1 MKILLPTRAG
11 GTRWLG
17 HSLKALNVF
26 LIGYPAIRM
35 HLEQLAASNERGNSK
50 TKAIGLLKLIKS
62 RDIISMALF
71 LQDILTVLQKVS
83 MKFQEEGSVVADV
96 SLTIKTALT
105 CIKSFAGNN
114 GPSFH
119 KLSNYEIIEE
129 LVAGPTTR
137 EIYKL
142 TGGNGELT
150 VERQKLITKL
160 YENLEVCFEDTTQG
174 LIKCTSIA
182 NFRMWPDKEEELH
195 GYGDDMIK

>member
-1 MKILLPTRAG
+1 
-11 GTRWLG
+11 
-17 HSLKALNVF
+17 
-26 LIGYPAIRM
+26 
-35 HLEQLAASNERGNSK
+35 
-50 TKAIGLLKLIKS
+50 
-62 RDIISMALF
+62 MALF
-71 LQDILTVLQKVS
+71 LDDILTVLQKVS

-119 KLSNYEIIEE
+119 KLSNYEIIEG
-129 LVAGPTTR
+129 LVVGPTTR

-160 YENLEVCFEDTTQG
+160 CENLEVHFEDTTQG
-174 LIKCTSIA
+174 LIKCTYIA
-182 NFRMWPDKEEELH
+182 NF
-195 GYGDDMIK
+195 